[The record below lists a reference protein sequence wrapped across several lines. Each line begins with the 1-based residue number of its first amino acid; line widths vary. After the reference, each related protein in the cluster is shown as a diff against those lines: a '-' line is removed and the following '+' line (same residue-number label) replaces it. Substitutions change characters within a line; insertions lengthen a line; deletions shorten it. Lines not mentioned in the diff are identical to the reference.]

1 MILLMRNRGGV
12 LDADCDYAAV
22 TIDKELVEAI
32 ARRAMAC
39 RAMHDGDPS
48 LAEASYWDPNPKG
61 MRARGDDAADAIDRA
76 LDDGDGWALLDDSL
90 MEGLEAVAC
99 DCTKMTISV
108 GGGTAVLWAC
118 RVGSAPVQTVDVGLN
133 ELAARLG
140 HPMGDPLAVIP

>member
-1 MILLMRNRGGV
+1 MIMLMRNHVGDFEPGCDYTAV
-12 LDADCDYAAV
+12 KLDAP
-22 TIDKELVEAI
+22 LVEAI

-39 RAMHDGDPS
+39 RSMLADDPS
-48 LAEASYWDPNPKG
+48 LADASYWDPSPKG
-61 MRARGDDAADAIDRA
+61 MRARDDAAEAIERA

-108 GGGTAVLWAC
+108 GGGTAVLWDC

-133 ELAARLG
+133 ELAAKLG
-140 HPMGDPLAVIP
+140 HPLGNPLAAIP